1 MSDAN
6 GRPADRERLLLFC
19 TAGYG
24 RTRVLVEVDWYRPVV
39 DLDLCAAAAAAVGNL
54 LCNSFKLEFP
64 LPDTGETFARGLS
77 ITLVISLI
85 LLIAFC
91 AIFFSSSFID
101 ESIVSAMFR
110 RQKVGKF

>member
-1 MSDAN
+1 MVSDAN
-6 GRPADRERLLLFC
+6 RQPPDRERLVLFC
-19 TAGYG
+19 TAGYC
-24 RTRVLVEVDWYRPVV
+24 RTCVLVKVDWYRPVV
-39 DLDLCAAAAAAVGNL
+39 ELDLCAAAAAVVNL
-54 LCNSFKLEFP
+54 LCNSFKLELP

-77 ITLVISLI
+77 ITLV

-91 AIFFSSSFID
+91 EIFFSSSFID